1 MHTEYCIAWQLILKL
16 FKKIICAVICI
27 TVLLPVTS
35 VCAADIYENYTISND
50 YKELASPAAF
60 LSDTTHKS
68 FSWADDEAKEPVVL
82 SSPSDMETYNDRL
95 FVLDRDNARVVILN
109 TNFEVVR
116 IIDSYTKDQIQ
127 QKFNKPE
134 GLTIASDGTLYVAD
148 TENSQIVKLTLE
160 GELLEVLG
168 RPDIY
173 VLGED
178 YTYFPL
184 KLAVDRSGRMYI
196 IARGINRGLVV
207 LDANND
213 FIRFAGAPRVTYD
226 LFTMMWR
233 KLLPRSAAKSMI
245 SFVPTEFSNIKID
258 DGMFLY
264 TVIKSID
271 VDTLNSALQSK
282 SQDAVK
288 VVQRFNATDTDV
300 LRRYGDV
307 PIVGDVNW
315 DLPSV
320 TSSGVT
326 SVKDITEG
334 PSTFEDIVVD
344 DYGTYYCIDSYRGKI
359 FSYDSDGNLLYVF
372 GSNSNQEGTV
382 RHASAIEIFADRLIV
397 LDRAA
402 GLIVSYDKT
411 LYGKSIEE
419 ASRLFSAGKYTEAY
433 DKWSEVSRYNGN
445 LTIAYLGMGKSAYY
459 LGNYDTAMKYLKLA
473 GEKEYYSKAFEV
485 KRTEFL
491 QEHFVLFF
499 VVLVVLVGL
508 VVVYAL
514 GLIKR
519 KEKVYAKGSVWGSLK
534 YATHLSFHPFSSFW
548 DLKHEKR
555 GTMTGATIILAVTVI
570 EYVFQKQYS
579 GYLFSSYN
587 PDTFN
592 VLLEI
597 ISVLLIV
604 LLWVVANWCLTT
616 LMDGEG
622 NMKDVYIATCYSLT
636 PLALFLIPFTLVSN
650 TLTLTEQSY
659 YNILLTGVFI
669 WTAFLLFV
677 SVLITHQYTVLK
689 AIITCVLIII
699 GILII
704 IFIAILF
711 YNLLQHM
718 ISFVL
723 SSWQELS
730 FRMTE

>member
-1 MHTEYCIAWQLILKL
+1 M
-16 FKKIICAVICI
+16 ICF

-35 VCAADIYENYTISND
+35 AWAADVYENYTISND

-60 LSDTTHKS
+60 LSDATHKS
-68 FSWADDEAKEPVVL
+68 FSWAHDKAKEPVVL
-82 SSPSDMETYNDRL
+82 SAPSDMETYHDLL
-95 FVLDRDNARVVILN
+95 FVLDGDNGRVVVLN
-109 TNFEVVR
+109 TDFQVVR
-116 IIDSYTKDQIQ
+116 IIDSYTKDHIQ
-127 QKFNKPE
+127 QKFDKPE

-160 GELLEVLG
+160 GELIDVFG
-168 RPDIY
+168 RPEIY
-173 VLGED
+173 VLED
-178 YTYFPL
+178 NYTYFPL
-184 KLAVDRSGRMYI
+184 KLAVDRSGRMYV

-207 LDANND
+207 LDERNE

-226 LFTMMWR
+226 LFTMIWR
-233 KLLPRSAAKSMI
+233 KLLPRSAAQSMI

-258 DGMFLY
+258 DGMFIY
-264 TVIKSID
+264 TVIKSND
-271 VDTLNSALQSK
+271 VDTLNTAIQSK

-315 DLPSV
+315 ELPSV

-326 SVKDITEG
+326 SAKDSIEG

-359 FSYDSDGNLLYVF
+359 FAYDSDGNLLYAF
-372 GSNSNQEGTV
+372 GNNSNQEGAV
-382 RHASAIEIFADRLIV
+382 RHASAIELFAGKLIV

-411 LYGKSIEE
+411 LYGESIEE
-419 ASRLFSAGKYTEAY
+419 AARLFSAGKYTEAY

-445 LTIAYLGMGKSAYY
+445 LTTAYIGMGKSAYY
-459 LGNYDTAMKYLKLA
+459 LGNYDTAMKYLKLD
-473 GEKEYYSKAFEV
+473 GEKEYYSKAYEV

-491 QEHFVLFF
+491 QEHFALFF
-499 VVLVVLVGL
+499 AGLVVLIGL

-519 KEKVYAKGSVWGSLK
+519 KKKIYAKGSVWGSLK
-534 YATHLSFHPFSSFW
+534 YAASLSFRPFSSFY

-555 GTMTGATIILAVTVI
+555 GTMAGASIILAVTVI
-570 EYVFQKQYS
+570 GYVFQKQYS
-579 GYLFSSYN
+579 GYLYSSYD

-597 ISVLLIV
+597 VSILLIV

-622 NMKDVYIATCYSLT
+622 NMKDIYMATCYSLT

-650 TLTLTEQSY
+650 VLSLTEQSY
-659 YNILLTGVFI
+659 YSILLTAVFI

-689 AIITCVLIII
+689 TIITCVFIII